1 MYLVQNNAAAEKSID
16 GKQAKI
22 SKRKAQK
29 KQVIWLTEVTVTDDC
44 RGMSS
49 ATLNRLI
56 ANVGDSSKRYSK
68 FTNGHFGFGVHA
80 FRACAKN
87 IEFKTKASGI
97 KTLGLKMDRDNEYFS
112 KPKYCK
118 GDGVQS
124 KTGTIVKVS
133 NFDNTWSEQL
143 EPKEIIREIQH
154 HFSGLLDR
162 RNLTVKVRNVAKDC
176 TTVCKPFQYNNM
188 GIRKRVRRDWK
199 FGEET
204 VRCRLFVSDKAQTGK
219 NCMFVAKG
227 RRVNDVSDVKSF
239 MKMSRCKYGVWGH
252 PNLVGFIDVSNVLE
266 PVITRD
272 EFRLNNSRK
281 VVFRKVIE
289 EIEPLLYKA
298 LHEVNENRRIIALA
312 KLEDVVARCV
322 NVAVKKD
329 QRRHHEGMSYLQQMM
344 MSKRPVKRKK
354 IDEEFDVENPDMMM
368 SKKRKKLE
376 DSELPDGNPEKVE
389 EK

>member
-1 MYLVQNNAAAEKSID
+1 MF
-16 GKQAKI
+16 I
-22 SKRKAQK
+22 S
-29 KQVIWLTEVTVTDDC
+29 
-44 RGMSS
+44 
-49 ATLNRLI
+49 
-56 ANVGDSSKRYSK
+56 
-68 FTNGHFGFGVHA
+68 
-80 FRACAKN
+80 
-87 IEFKTKASGI
+87 
-97 KTLGLKMDRDNEYFS
+97 
-112 KPKYCK
+112 
-118 GDGVQS
+118 
-124 KTGTIVKVS
+124 
-133 NFDNTWSEQL
+133 
-143 EPKEIIREIQH
+143 
-154 HFSGLLDR
+154 
-162 RNLTVKVRNVAKDC
+162 
-176 TTVCKPFQYNNM
+176 
-188 GIRKRVRRDWK
+188 
-199 FGEET
+199 
-204 VRCRLFVSDKAQTGK
+204 
-219 NCMFVAKG
+219 KG

-354 IDEEFDVENPDMMM
+354 IDEEFDVENQDALR
-368 SKKRKKLE
+368 KRKMKKLE
-376 DSELPDGNPEKVE
+376 DGVTDQEAKVDTNEEATGKTQEVDEKVSKKKGGNFGFNIAFVKE
-389 EK
+389 LTKESGEPARARLIGDAVQINMKHPDFLTRIKVNKSDSQPIVTERLCAYLANVIAGAYKSHALLTGGGVEQYQEDSSVLIDEILDITLSLENQLRAKLKLMQREMESGAEAAAHHAKMMTTAKSS